1 MYFVERMCGI
11 CFFFYNYI
19 YMRVVEEVG
28 GIEVFERVE
37 YICVII
43 GEFERIYFYFFNFGV
58 FVYDIGYDILF
69 YFIWLVREKVMDIFE
84 VVLGNCVN
92 YLMVMIGG
100 VRRDIDEKKRR
111 IIEEMIKYYREVFL

>member
-1 MYFVERMCGI
+1 MEFV
-11 CFFFYNYI
+11 FFFYNYI